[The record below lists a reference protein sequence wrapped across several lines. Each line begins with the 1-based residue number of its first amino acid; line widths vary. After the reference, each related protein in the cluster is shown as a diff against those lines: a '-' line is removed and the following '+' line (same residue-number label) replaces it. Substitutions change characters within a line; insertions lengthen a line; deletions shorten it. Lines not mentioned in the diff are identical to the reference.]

1 MTRAADPMPAG
12 FLAAARAPLRI
23 DLAGGFTDVPPFC
36 ERAGGF
42 VVNLAVSLEAAAVV
56 LELGQK
62 PRRRAPWPCAI
73 SVALRDRRPL
83 AGVERGRGRINSA
96 DPLAPFRV
104 ALRDVGA
111 EGWALAVACEGP
123 AASGLGSSGAMLVA
137 ALAALDAARG
147 ASRSAAELARR
158 ARELEVE
165 ELGLLGGGQDPIAA
179 AFGGLQAMEF
189 GPGRGARGRNGRP
202 RALTPKPAFRT
213 WLARALVLADLRT
226 PRASSVRIER
236 VVDRI
241 RRAEPQAVAT
251 LLVMRDH
258 ARGLADAIER
268 SDRAAFVKSFTA
280 HSRALARLEPTILEG
295 GVGKAIA
302 AAEEAG
308 AFGAKPC
315 GAGGGGCVVALVPP
329 ARREAVER
337 ALVRRGAKI
346 LQFHLC
352 ERGVSAWSHTTNP

>member
-42 VVNLAVSLEAAAVV
+42 VVNLAISLEAAALV
-56 LELGQK
+56 LELG
-62 PRRRAPWPCAI
+62 RRERSRHPWPCAV
-73 SVALRDRRPL
+73 SLALRGRRL
-83 AGVERGRGRINSA
+83 LSGIERGRDRIDPA
-96 DPLAPFRV
+96 DPLAPFRA
-104 ALRDVGA
+104 ALRDARA
-111 EGWALAVACEGP
+111 EGLALAVACEGP
-123 AASGLGSSGAMLVA
+123 AASGLGSSGTMLVA

-147 ASRSAAELARR
+147 TKRTPAELARR

-179 AFGGLQAMEF
+179 AFGGLQAIEF

-202 RALTPKPAFRT
+202 RALQPTEAFRA
-213 WLARALVLADLRT
+213 WLTRALVLADLRT

-241 RRAEPQAVAT
+241 RRAESHAVAT

-258 ARGLADAIER
+258 ARSLADAIER
-268 SDRAAFVKSFTA
+268 SDRAAFGKSFAA
-280 HSRALARLEPTILEG
+280 HGRALARLEPTLLEG
-295 GVGKAIA
+295 GVAEALA

-308 AFGAKPC
+308 ALGAKPC
-315 GAGGGGCVVALVPP
+315 GAGGGGCVVALAPP
-329 ARREAVER
+329 ARRGAVER

-346 LQFHLC
+346 LQVQFS